1 MTKQITTLL
10 AIIAIGT
17 SGCKPESNP
26 IPNGSFRAEI
36 IKIAEHD
43 DLVAVNVRLEFAGK
57 QTVNISRKG
66 GGLSSS
72 FGGGGTQQVGGVKKT
87 SDFLDKSTWALAAL
101 LLVLILLSNVAI
113 DGPNNTQESKALDLD
128 ATPTTSQPV
137 AVPVQETTTDE
148 SSTPEASDSE

>member
-1 MTKQITTLL
+1 MFTLL
-10 AIIAIGT
+10 ISLIVLFSALLIILILVQ
-17 SGCKPESNP
+17 NP
-26 IPNGSFRAEI
+26 
-36 IKIAEHD
+36 
-43 DLVAVNVRLEFAGK
+43 
-57 QTVNISRKG
+57 KG

-87 SDFLDKSTWALAAL
+87 SDFLDKSTWALATL